1 MKLTNKQ
8 QRFVDEYLIDLNGT
22 QACIRAGYSAR
33 TANRTATKLL
43 SKAVIQEAI
52 KKGMAARSQRTQVDA
67 DYVLNRLVEIDQMD
81 CLDILNDDGS
91 VKPVRDWPQ
100 IWRQFIS
107 GFDVAELFTGGG
119 EDRELA
125 GMMKKIKWPDK
136 IKNLELIG
144 KHVNVQAF
152 RDKVEWSGPNGG
164 PMQHEVK
171 DGLAHFY
178 GGQLPNTKPKPGGLL
193 ADASE
198 E

>member
-43 SKAVIQEAI
+43 SKAVLQEAI
-52 KKGMAARSQRTQVDA
+52 KKSMAARSQRTQVDA

-107 GFDVAELFTGGG
+107 GFDVAELFAGGG

-125 GMMKKIKWPDK
+125 GMLKKIKWPDK

-152 RDKVEWSGPNGG
+152 RDKVEWSGPDGG
-164 PMQHEVK
+164 PIQTQIVTKEELAEAVK
-171 DGLAHFY
+171 SVRDKF
-178 GGQLPNTKPKPGGLL
+178 
-193 ADASE
+193 
-198 E
+198 

>member
-1 MKLTNKQ
+1 MKLTNQQ
-8 QRFVDEYLIDLNGT
+8 QRFVEEYLLDLN
-22 QACIRAGYSAR
+22 ASDAAIRAGYKHRQCGRRLMTVEKVLDAVQ
-33 TANRTATKLL
+33 AA
-43 SKAVIQEAI
+43 KAE
-52 KKGMAARSQRTQVDA
+52 RSQRTQVNA
-67 DYVLNRLVEIDQMD
+67 DYVLKRLVEIDQMD

-91 VKPVRDWPQ
+91 VKPVREWPQ
-100 IWRQFIS
+100 IWRQFVS

-125 GMMKKIKWPDK
+125 GMLKKIKWPDK

-164 PMQHEVK
+164 PIQHEVK

-178 GGQLPNTKPKPGGLL
+178 GGQLPNAQPKPSGLL